1 MSPIPLD
8 VAGRK
13 TSIISLLIISLTFGG
28 AAMLNKLQIH
38 SFLENFISGLF
49 VAIINKAFATLW
61 AKVVKS

>member
-1 MSPIPLD
+1 MLVSPIPLD

-49 VAIINKAFATLW
+49 VAIIN
-61 AKVVKS
+61 